1 MMGLDGDSQQP
12 RPEPSRAPR
21 GQRSMSAS
29 AQLPEAYRHCEA
41 LTRTRAGNFYYGIRL
56 LPAPKRRAM
65 CAVYAFARRVD
76 DIGDGELAPD
86 QKRHELDRQ
95 AQALAQLALSSVSTA
110 GSSAPAA
117 SGSREAIGLAPP
129 QDADPVMVALA
140 DACSHFA
147 LPVDALGELIEG
159 VRMDLDGLTYE
170 RFEDLLLYCRRV
182 AGAIGRLCLA
192 VFEVRAADAPAA
204 AHAQALA
211 DDLGVA
217 MQLTNILRDV
227 REDAENGRVYLP
239 AEDLRR
245 FGLLAD
251 AADPA
256 GESAP
261 VALAALAQAASL
273 GAPRANGDGS
283 APRPNGK
290 PAPAGAQGASGLS
303 ALVRFEAERARQWFD
318 RGVTLAGL
326 LDRRSAACVLAMAGI
341 YERLLERIAAH
352 PEQAIAHRVTLPAW
366 EKAWVAAGSMLGSD
380 ARVRRVRSGAGVPIG
395 GRG

>member
-1 MMGLDGDSQQP
+1 MMGLDEHEQQP
-12 RPEPSRAPR
+12 PGERTRAPR
-21 GQRSMSAS
+21 VARLMDAS
-29 AQLPEAYRHCEA
+29 AGVAEAYRHCEA

-76 DIGDGELAPD
+76 DIGDGELAPE
-86 QKRHELDRQ
+86 QKLRELEQQ
-95 AQALAQLALSSVSTA
+95 AGALEALTLAA
-110 GSSAPAA
+110 GAPAGAPAA
-117 SGSREAIGLAPP
+117 APRESRGRAPLALA
-129 QDADPVMVALA
+129 DAADPVMLALA
-140 DACSHFA
+140 DATPRFA

-159 VRMDLDGLTYE
+159 VRMDVEGHTYE

-192 VFEVRAADAPAA
+192 VFDVRAAYAPAA

-245 FGLLAD
+245 FGLLA
-251 AADPA
+251 AVGEP

-261 VALAALAQAASL
+261 LALASLAQGASL
-273 GAPRANGDGS
+273 GGARANGDGIAPGANGTPEAGGSTS
-283 APRPNGK
+283 ASEL
-290 PAPAGAQGASGLS
+290 A
-303 ALVRFEAERARQWFD
+303 ALVRFEAERAREWFD

-341 YERLLERIAAH
+341 YERLLERIAAD

-380 ARVRRVRSGAGVPIG
+380 ARVRRGRSAAGVAIG

>member
-1 MMGLDGDSQQP
+1 MMSLDEHPQ
-12 RPEPSRAPR
+12 RPQREPAQVPR
-21 GQRSMSAS
+21 GERSMSAS
-29 AQLPEAYRHCEA
+29 SRVAEAYKHCEA
-41 LTRTRAGNFYYGIRL
+41 ITRARAGNFYYGIRL

-76 DIGDGELAPD
+76 DIGDGELESE
-86 QKRHELDRQ
+86 QKRHALDQQ
-95 AQALAQLALSSVSTA
+95 AHALEQLARATA
-110 GSSAPAA
+110 GTLGAPTPAA
-117 SGSREAIGLAPP
+117 NSARERVALAPP
-129 QDADPVMVALA
+129 QGEDPVMLALA
-140 DACSHFA
+140 DACALFA

-159 VRMDLDGLTYE
+159 VRMDVDDLTYE

-192 VFEVRAADAPAA
+192 VFDVRAAYAPAA

-217 MQLTNILRDV
+217 MQLTNILRDI
-227 REDAENGRVYLP
+227 REDAEHGRVYLP

-245 FGLLAD
+245 FGLLA
-251 AADPA
+251 AS
-256 GESAP
+256 GQSAP
-261 VALAALAQAASL
+261 LALASLSQAASL
-273 GAPRANGDGS
+273 GGAVANQNGIAAGANG
-283 APRPNGK
+283 NGV
-290 PAPAGAQGASGLS
+290 GEGVNGLS

-352 PEQAIAHRVTLPAW
+352 PEEAIAHRVSLPAW

-380 ARVRRVRSGAGVPIG
+380 ARVRRGRSAAGVAIG